1 MSERRE
7 FLQAKLRET
16 RSQLNTVL
24 DQVGDRAETQ
34 VYSDGL
40 AWTVRQVVA
49 HLADAEKGHYNQLTN
64 IAEGRDIIPPDFDIE
79 RYNKRVT
86 EKTAEK
92 TIEQSRADLEV
103 IRAQL
108 VDWLNT
114 VDDEKLDRTG
124 RHASLKIMSVHE
136 ILKLLYR
143 HERLHTT
150 DIANALGIQ
159 I

>member
-7 FLQAKLRET
+7 LLQAKLRET

-92 TIEQSRADLEV
+92 TIEQSRADLEA